1 MPEKF
6 GHRPGNLLR
15 LMLEDTRVT
24 PVLSLDEVMTDKR
37 HRRRSAVAGI
47 SLSYTLPELEV
58 TVGDSASGRDG
69 FKN

>member
-1 MPEKF
+1 
-6 GHRPGNLLR
+6 
-15 LMLEDTRVT
+15 MLEDTRVT
-24 PVLSLDEVMTDKR
+24 PVLSLDDVMTDKR
-37 HRRRSAVAGI
+37 QRSAVAEI

>member
-6 GHRPGNLLR
+6 GHQLGNILR
-15 LMLEDTRVT
+15 LMLKNTCVT

-37 HRRRSAVAGI
+37 QRRAVAGI